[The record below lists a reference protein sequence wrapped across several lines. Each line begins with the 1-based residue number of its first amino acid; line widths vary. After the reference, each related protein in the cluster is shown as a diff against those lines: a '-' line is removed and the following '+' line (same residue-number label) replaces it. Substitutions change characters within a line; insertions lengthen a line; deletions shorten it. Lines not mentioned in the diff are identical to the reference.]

1 MCLGVCFLAGGDV
14 KYFAANAAAAAAAAA
29 VPVLPRYDEVSRQIY
44 ILSSPSK

>member
-14 KYFAANAAAAAAAAA
+14 KYFAAAAAAAA

>member
-14 KYFAANAAAAAAAAA
+14 KYFAAAAAAAAAAA